1 MSSKLIGADADFF
14 SRMVVDAANAIK
26 MADGKCILILFVFK
40 YCPYNIVQYKHVPGH
55 ILGISYFYLTFY

>member
-26 MADGKCILILFVFK
+26 MGDGKFE
-40 YCPYNIVQYKHVPGH
+40 
-55 ILGISYFYLTFY
+55 